1 MVIFFIAAAAV
12 FWGGGGGDS
21 TEVDNYWDYVYFYG
35 KIGRFV

>member
-12 FWGGGGGDS
+12 FGGGGGGT
-21 TEVDNYWDYVYFYG
+21 TEVDNYWDFVYFYG

>member
-12 FWGGGGGDS
+12 FWGGGGDS

>member
-12 FWGGGGGDS
+12 FWGGGDS